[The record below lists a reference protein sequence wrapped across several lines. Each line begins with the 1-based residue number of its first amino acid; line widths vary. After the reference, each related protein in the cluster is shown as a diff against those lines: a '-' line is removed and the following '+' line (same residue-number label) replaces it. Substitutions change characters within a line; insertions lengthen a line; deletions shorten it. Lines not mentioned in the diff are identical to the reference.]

1 MSPVS
6 TKRAD
11 TSGTCPR
18 PRALARR
25 RRPRRHAHAL
35 LRLHRRHQHSMVD
48 RERVLVV
55 SSSPP
60 ADGEGLRHHALARV
74 TRPLGHEGDD
84 PPAAILLGDPTAT
97 AAWCIARTEKE
108 DPPVVPC
115 TDVQA
120 AALRIV
126 TQGSRSRGSS
136 RRAPYV
142 SRGSSRQC
150 SRSAPTVRG
159 SSKIHR
165 VRPATPWRAA
175 RRVSDAEK
183 DGHRFRHRGVAWR
196 RARGAGGGCH
206 RPATAHHVRD
216 QTLDANPRRH

>member
-1 MSPVS
+1 MYMLDPLTAPCVCVCVCVPPPNRRLIPPSSPVSSPSSSRRPMSPVS

-11 TSGTCPR
+11 KSGTCPR

-115 TDVQA
+115 TNVQA

-142 SRGSSRQC
+142 SRILTAVLSQ
-150 SRSAPTVRG
+150 
-159 SSKIHR
+159 
-165 VRPATPWRAA
+165 RP
-175 RRVSDAEK
+175 
-183 DGHRFRHRGVAWR
+183 H
-196 RARGAGGGCH
+196 RARVVED
-206 RPATAHHVRD
+206 P
-216 QTLDANPRRH
+216 